1 MKKKLF
7 ISAILIGLGMMNVQA
22 QTMTHDKEKATQ
34 KIKLTGGAILE
45 ANLTNFIH
53 SGIDKGSSD
62 MKMGAS
68 IGGFLNLGLSSP
80 FSIQGEMLFHYK
92 TSYFNW
98 NSHAGKYQYWGVEIP
113 IYAMYSWNV
122 RSNNQLYVGIG
133 PYTNFG
139 LGARFKEGGQKID
152 VYEKEENTGLPIM
165 KDSDTGFGIKLGYE
179 LTSGLQFN
187 VAYKVSVTNI
197 IDANSSSVKMKPQTF
212 AFGIAYRWGK

>member
-7 ISAILIGLGMMNVQA
+7 ISVILISLGMMNVQA
-22 QTMTHDKEKATQ
+22 QTITHDKEKVTQ

-68 IGGFLNLGLSSP
+68 MGGFLNLGLSSP
-80 FSIQGEMLFHYK
+80 FSIQGEILFHYK
-92 TSYFNW
+92 TSDFNW
-98 NSHAGKYQYWGVEIP
+98 NSHAGKHQYWGVEIP

-139 LGARFKEGGQKID
+139 FGARFKEGGQKID

-187 VAYKVSVTNI
+187 VAYKMSVTNI